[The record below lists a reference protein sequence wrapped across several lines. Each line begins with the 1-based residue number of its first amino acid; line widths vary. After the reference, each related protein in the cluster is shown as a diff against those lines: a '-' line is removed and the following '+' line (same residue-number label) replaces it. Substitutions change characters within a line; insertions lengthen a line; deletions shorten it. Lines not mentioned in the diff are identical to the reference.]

1 MENSGYLKKV
11 EDFVQRQDVGESRRL
26 LLQNLLLEQS
36 SFPPHSGVKAGGLP
50 LSVNMDADL
59 DTDAGRKLEAL
70 LISPVSPLELVGSPT
85 HSPWKKHKTVVELEA
100 TALL

>member
-36 SFPPHSGVKAGGLP
+36 SFPPHSGVRAGGLP
-50 LSVNMDADL
+50 LSVNKDADL
-59 DTDAGRKLEAL
+59 DSDAGRKLEAL
-70 LISPVSPLELVGSPT
+70 QISPISTLELAGSPT
-85 HSPWKKHKTVVELEA
+85 PSPWKKPKTGVELA
-100 TALL
+100 AA